1 MSISLIKISHVFK
14 EKKSSLQAAIEY
26 VVPPTE
32 KNDTLVFQVQRH
44 LYLIICENLF
54 THMALSN

>member
-1 MSISLIKISHVFK
+1 MSNWNLWSLTCSKK
-14 EKKSSLQAAIEY
+14 KKSSLQAAIEY